1 MHWWR
6 GGNSHPMIAHTIQL
20 SVAPVFLLVAMG
32 NFLNLLSTRLSRV
45 VDRWRVLQARYPQT
59 EGVEH
64 DAIVAE
70 IRTADRRLM
79 LVSRAIRLLVLAG
92 LCIGMTV
99 ATLFVEEMLN
109 YPLERVAAGMFLI
122 AVALLMGGLTTF
134 LVETRVASASLR
146 IPIDYLERH
155 REL

>member
-1 MHWWR
+1 M
-6 GGNSHPMIAHTIQL
+6 
-20 SVAPVFLLVAMG
+20 
-32 NFLNLLSTRLSRV
+32 
-45 VDRWRVLQARYPQT
+45 VDRWRVLQARYAQT
-59 EGVEH
+59 EGIEH

-70 IRTADRRLM
+70 IRTVDRRLM

-92 LCIGMTV
+92 LSIGMTV
-99 ATLFVEEMLN
+99 ATLFVEEMLD

-146 IPIDYLERH
+146 IPSDYLERH
-155 REL
+155 RQL